1 MDTFEMFA
9 CLGIGILIGALMGGC
24 MEKDVMERRA
34 IAKGCGIYQT
44 VDGEEKFMWIEKKQ

>member
-1 MDTFEMFA
+1 
-9 CLGIGILIGALMGGC
+9 LGIGILIGALMGGC